1 VIASTRDLKNGRSP
15 KFSKTMPS
23 QPPSAI
29 ARASASAASIT
40 ASIEPP
46 KSGAPGRGRT
56 CTMPKTALRPNRAA
70 NESLESIPATLY
82 STPEMSDLRLY
93 NTLTREKET
102 FVPLVPGEVRMY
114 SCGPTVYHHLHI
126 GNYRT
131 FIWSDV
137 LRRYLEYRGLRVKQ
151 VMNITDVEDKIIRAA
166 NAAAMDITAYTAPFI
181 DEFHRDL
188 ADLRVRPADAYPLA
202 TAYIPQMVTLV
213 ERLNEHGH
221 TYVADGSTYFRVATM
236 PDYGKLSKIEI
247 DTTSEY
253 SRIEADEYEKESP
266 RDFVL
271 WKAKKENEPSWQTA
285 IGEGRPGWHLECSAM
300 SMELLG
306 ETFDIHTGAVDLI
319 FPHHE
324 NEIAQSEGAT
334 GKPFVR
340 FWIHGEHLNIDA
352 QKMSKSLGN
361 IYTVAEVK
369 DMGYDPLALR
379 YALLS
384 VPHRTKLNFT
394 TQSLDDAKSAIARI
408 ELFLL
413 RLDEVASSAPRD
425 AAHADDAAEAIIG
438 TFLADFQE
446 SMDDDLNTAG
456 ALGAL
461 FTFIRDANT
470 AIDAG
475 RISAGDAAGM
485 KAALAKIDPV
495 LDIFPKRDQSLDAE
509 IEKLIEARNAAR
521 KARNFAESDRIR
533 DELLA
538 RGIILEDTPGGV
550 RWRRK

>member
-1 VIASTRDLKNGRSP
+1 
-15 KFSKTMPS
+15 
-23 QPPSAI
+23 
-29 ARASASAASIT
+29 
-40 ASIEPP
+40 
-46 KSGAPGRGRT
+46 
-56 CTMPKTALRPNRAA
+56 
-70 NESLESIPATLY
+70 
-82 STPEMSDLRLY
+82 MSELRLF
-93 NTLTREKET
+93 NTLTRDKET

-131 FIWSDV
+131 FLWSDL

-151 VMNITDVEDKIIRAA
+151 IMNITDVEDKIIRNASAA
-166 NAAAMDITAYTAPFI
+166 GKGIASYTAPFI
-181 DEFHRDL
+181 EEFHRDL
-188 ADLRVRPADAYPLA
+188 AGLRVRPADAYPHA

-213 ERLNEHGH
+213 ERLNDRGH
-221 TYVADGSTYFRVATM
+221 TYIADGSTYFRVATF

-253 SRIEADEYEKESP
+253 SRIEADEYEKESA

-271 WKAKKENEPSWQTA
+271 WKAKKENEPSWQTP

-300 SMELLG
+300 SMALLG

-334 GKPFVR
+334 AKPFVR

-352 QKMSKSLGN
+352 QKMSKSAGN
-361 IYTVAEVK
+361 IYTVGEILA
-369 DMGYDPLALR
+369 MGYDPLALR

-394 TQSLDDAKSAIARI
+394 TQSLDDAKSALERI

-413 RLDEVASSAPRD
+413 RLDEVSKSAPHD
-425 AAHADDAAEAIIG
+425 AAHADESGEALIG

-446 SMDDDLNTAG
+446 AMDDDLNTAG

-461 FTFIRDANT
+461 FTFIRDANI
-470 AIDAG
+470 AMDAG

-485 KAALAKIDPV
+485 KAAMMKIDPV
-495 LDIFPKRDQSLDAE
+495 LDIFPKRDQTLDADVE
-509 IEKLIEARNAAR
+509 QMIEARNAAR

-538 RGIILEDTPGGV
+538 RGIILEDGAAGT